1 MNFNHVL
8 VGDEQTATTHGGTK
22 LAGWLG
28 GRVGARH
35 VVWLGVGG
43 GPGGVHSALRSARFR
58 LRRLVRSFRT

>member
-28 GRVGARH
+28 GRVCARH

-43 GPGGVHSALRSARFR
+43 GPGGVHLDIARF
-58 LRRLVRSFRT
+58 VREMSSRT

>member
-35 VVWLGVGG
+35 VVVGCRRRG
-43 GPGGVHSALRSARFR
+43 LEGYIARFVR
-58 LRRLVRSFRT
+58 LHRLVRSFRT

>member
-43 GPGGVHSALRSARFR
+43 GAWRG
-58 LRRLVRSFRT
+58 T